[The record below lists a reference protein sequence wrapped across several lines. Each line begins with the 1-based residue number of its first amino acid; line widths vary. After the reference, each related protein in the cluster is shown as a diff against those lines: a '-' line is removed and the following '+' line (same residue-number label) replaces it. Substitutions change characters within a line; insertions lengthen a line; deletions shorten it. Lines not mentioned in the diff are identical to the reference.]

1 MKKAYNRLLE
11 NKVCIITGSAR
22 GIGKAAAMKFVQ
34 MGAKVIICD
43 LDNASVQNT
52 VTELSEFGEVK
63 GYIVDVTKPEDIKFM
78 VTEVMNLFGR
88 IDVLIN
94 NAGITADSTLMKM
107 SSEQFDKVIDVNLK
121 GTFNCTKEVVPAM
134 ILGGKGKIINTSSVV
149 GLYGNFGQT
158 NYAASKSGVIGMTKT
173 WAKELGRKNINVN
186 AVAPGFI
193 LTEMTMK
200 MPDNVLNKMKEK
212 SPLNKLGTP
221 EDVANVFA
229 FLASDKSDFIH
240 GTVISVDGG
249 VVL

>member
-1 MKKAYNRLLE
+1 MRLKD
-11 NKVCIITGSAR
+11 KVCIITGAAR
-22 GIGKAAAMKFVQ
+22 GIGKATAIKFSLN
-34 MGAKVIICD
+34 GAKVVICD
-43 LDNASVQNT
+43 LDDSVVQT
-52 VTELSEFGEVK
+52 AVRELSQYGEVT
-63 GYIVDVTKPEDIKFM
+63 GFAVDVTKPEEIRHMVEEVIQKF
-78 VTEVMNLFGR
+78 GK

-107 SSEQFDKVIDVNLK
+107 TAEQFDRVIDVNLK
-121 GTFNCTKEVVPAM
+121 GTFNCTKEIAPAM
-134 ILGGKGKIINTSSVV
+134 IQGGKGKIINASSVV

-158 NYAASKSGVIGMTKT
+158 NYAASKFGVIGMTKT

-200 MPDNVLNKMKEK
+200 MPENVLNMMKEK

-221 EDVANVFA
+221 DDVANVFM
-229 FLASDKSDFIH
+229 FLASDESDFIH
-240 GTVISVDGG
+240 GAVISVDGG

>member
-1 MKKAYNRLLE
+1 MRLKD
-11 NKVCIITGSAR
+11 KVCIITGAAR
-22 GIGKAAAMKFVQ
+22 GIGKATAIKFSLN
-34 MGAKVIICD
+34 GAKVVICD
-43 LDNASVQNT
+43 LDDSVVQT
-52 VTELSEFGEVK
+52 AVRELSQYGEVT
-63 GYIVDVTKPEDIKFM
+63 GFAVDVTKPEEIRHM
-78 VTEVMNLFGR
+78 VEEVIQKLGK

-107 SSEQFDKVIDVNLK
+107 TAEQFDRVIDVNLK
-121 GTFNCTKEVVPAM
+121 GTFNCTKEIAPAM
-134 ILGGKGKIINTSSVV
+134 IQGGKGKIINASSVV

-158 NYAASKSGVIGMTKT
+158 NYAASKFGVIGMTKT

-200 MPDNVLNKMKEK
+200 MPENVLKMMKEK

-221 EDVANVFA
+221 DDVANVFM
-229 FLASDKSDFIH
+229 FLASDESDFIH
-240 GTVISVDGG
+240 GAVISVDGG

>member
-1 MKKAYNRLLE
+1 MRLK
-11 NKVCIITGSAR
+11 NKVCIITGAAR
-22 GIGKAAAMKFVQ
+22 GIGKASAIKFSSN
-34 MGAKVIICD
+34 GAKVIICD
-43 LDNASVQNT
+43 LDDAVVQST
-52 VTELSEFGEVK
+52 VKELSEYGEVK
-63 GYIVDVTKPEDIKFM
+63 GFAVDVTKPEEIRHM
-78 VTEVMNLFGR
+78 VAEVLKTYGR

-107 SSEQFDKVIDVNLK
+107 TTEQFDRVIDVNLK
-121 GTFNCTKEVVPAM
+121 GTFNCTKEVAPAM
-134 ILGGKGKIINTSSVV
+134 IQGGKGKIINASSVV

-158 NYAASKSGVIGMTKT
+158 NYAASKFGVIGMTKT

-200 MPDNVLNKMKEK
+200 MPENVLNMMKEK

-221 EDVANVFA
+221 EDVANVFM
-229 FLASDKSDFIH
+229 FLASDESDFIH